1 MLALSILSI
10 KLWANRISC
19 LWLMVCI
26 MSISA
31 RDRMV
36 VFGWR
41 YILSFEPSLADVMYK
56 KRSFRVWS
64 RVTYPRRWT
73 ISHLHWVAHAWPF
86 SSRLTPRRSLHV
98 HDNLNPQGSMACHAT
113 LPPDHIVRRLKGERF
128 VFPRFPLVMVGK
140 HRVWYNFW
148 WDISSVLFCF
158 FWGISLTFYLF

>member
-1 MLALSILSI
+1 
-10 KLWANRISC
+10 
-19 LWLMVCI
+19 

-41 YILSFEPSLADVMYK
+41 YIILSFEPSLADVMHK

-73 ISHLHWVAHAWPF
+73 ISHLHWVVHAWPF

-98 HDNLNPQGSMACHAT
+98 HDSFTPQGSMACHAT

-140 HRVWYNFW
+140 HRVLCNYW
-148 WDISSVLFCF
+148 WDISRVLFCF
-158 FWGISLTFYLF
+158 LWGILLTFYLF

>member
-1 MLALSILSI
+1 M
-10 KLWANRISC
+10 K
-19 LWLMVCI
+19 VCI

-41 YILSFEPSLADVMYK
+41 YILSFEPSLAAVMHK
-56 KRSFRVWS
+56 NRSFRIWP

-73 ISHLHWVAHAWPF
+73 ISHLHWVVHAWPF

-98 HDNLNPQGSMACHAT
+98 HDCFSPQGSMACHAT
-113 LPPDHIVRRLKGERF
+113 LPPDPIVRRLKGERF

-140 HRVWYNFW
+140 HRVWCDFW
-148 WDISSVLFCF
+148 WDISRVPFCF
-158 FWGISLTFYLF
+158 LWGILLTFYLF

>member
-1 MLALSILSI
+1 
-10 KLWANRISC
+10 
-19 LWLMVCI
+19 

-41 YILSFEPSLADVMYK
+41 YIILSFEPSLADVMHK

-73 ISHLHWVAHAWPF
+73 ISHLHWVVHAWPF
-86 SSRLTPRRSLHV
+86 SSRLTPRRSLRV
-98 HDNLNPQGSMACHAT
+98 HDSFTPQGSMACHAT

-140 HRVWYNFW
+140 HRVLCNYW
-148 WDISSVLFCF
+148 WDISRVLFCF
-158 FWGISLTFYLF
+158 LWGILLTFYLF

>member
-1 MLALSILSI
+1 M
-10 KLWANRISC
+10 K
-19 LWLMVCI
+19 VCI

-41 YILSFEPSLADVMYK
+41 YILSFEPSLADVMHK
-56 KRSFRVWS
+56 NRSFRIWP

-73 ISHLHWVAHAWPF
+73 ISHLHWVVHAWPF

-98 HDNLNPQGSMACHAT
+98 HDSFNPQGSMACHAT
-113 LPPDHIVRRLKGERF
+113 LPLDHIVRRLKGERF

-140 HRVWYNFW
+140 HRVWCDFW
-148 WDISSVLFCF
+148 WDISRVLFCF
-158 FWGISLTFYLF
+158 LWGILLTFYLF